1 MNCLNGYKL
10 YLNPFI
16 VTVFIGATKFTHNF
30 ATLTGINF
38 VAAVNKCLAEAP
50 IDGSCPIFGA
60 DLGIMSEW
68 DTSKVTYMREA
79 FKDKKSFNGDISN
92 WNTGSVTTMESST

>member
-1 MNCLNGYKL
+1 MDTTSSPT
-10 YLNPFI
+10 PFI
-16 VTVFIGATKFTHNF
+16 VTVFDGATKFTHNF

-38 VAAVNKCLAEAP
+38 VAAVNECLAEAP

-68 DTSKVTYMREA
+68 DTSKVTYMKDA
-79 FKDKKSFNGDISN
+79 FNDKRSFNGDISN
-92 WNTGSVTTMESST
+92 WNTGSVTTMDWST